1 MVSGWHLE
9 CTEGIRGC
17 ECLLTVKCK
26 LFANLRAQ
34 ESLDGTINSEFQ
46 IIVNSRIF
54 AKVSY
59 IDNIP
64 LSFTW
69 MLLKAAG

>member
-1 MVSGWHLE
+1 MISGWHLAYI
-9 CTEGIRGC
+9 EGFRGC

-34 ESLDGTINSEFQ
+34 ESLDGTINREFQ
-46 IIVNSRIF
+46 IIVNSRIS
-54 AKVSY
+54 AKVAY

-64 LSFTW
+64 LSLTW